1 MIYLLEDDESIRKLV
16 TYTLQHAGYEAAGLS
31 CPSAFWA
38 AMKRQTPELV
48 LLDIMLPEEDGLSVL
63 KKLRGSALW
72 RELPV
77 VMLTAKNAE
86 YDRVV
91 GLDAGAD
98 DYISK
103 PFGMMELLA
112 RVRAL
117 LRRTGMTPAGEHTV
131 GELYVCR
138 DKHIVRVSGQDVPL
152 TNKEFSLLCLLL
164 EHSGAALTRD
174 RIMDSVWG
182 SGFDGENRTVDVH
195 VRTLRTKLGAAGAY
209 IETVRGV
216 GYRFTPERGA
226 RHEGKALSACG
237 ASALRRDPARLRRDV
252 CHRAAAACRDRGEGA
267 GIIAP
272 FVAAADRALSRRGGR
287 LGRSARHR

>member
-16 TYTLQHAGYEAAGLS
+16 TYTLEHAGYHAAGFDR
-31 CPSAFWA
+31 PSAFWA
-38 AMKRQTPELV
+38 AMKREAPELV

-63 KKLRGSALW
+63 QKLRDSALW

-77 VMLTAKNAE
+77 MMMTAKNAE
-86 YDRVV
+86 YDRVI

-112 RVRAL
+112 RVRAV
-117 LRRTGMTPAGEHTV
+117 LRRTNTAAAAEHTA

-138 DKHIVRVSGQDVPL
+138 DKHIARVSGRDVAL
-152 TNKEFSLLCLLL
+152 TNKEFSLLCLLM
-164 EHSGAALTRD
+164 ENSGAALSRD
-174 RIMDSVWG
+174 TIMDRVWG

-195 VRTLRTKLGAAGAY
+195 VRTLRTKLGTAGAY

-216 GYRFTPERGA
+216 GYRFTPE
-226 RHEGKALSACG
+226 KT
-237 ASALRRDPARLRRDV
+237 
-252 CHRAAAACRDRGEGA
+252 
-267 GIIAP
+267 
-272 FVAAADRALSRRGGR
+272 GGTP
-287 LGRSARHR
+287 

>member
-91 GLDAGAD
+91 G
-98 DYISK
+98 
-103 PFGMMELLA
+103 
-112 RVRAL
+112 
-117 LRRTGMTPAGEHTV
+117 
-131 GELYVCR
+131 
-138 DKHIVRVSGQDVPL
+138 
-152 TNKEFSLLCLLL
+152 
-164 EHSGAALTRD
+164 
-174 RIMDSVWG
+174 
-182 SGFDGENRTVDVH
+182 
-195 VRTLRTKLGAAGAY
+195 
-209 IETVRGV
+209 
-216 GYRFTPERGA
+216 
-226 RHEGKALSACG
+226 
-237 ASALRRDPARLRRDV
+237 
-252 CHRAAAACRDRGEGA
+252 
-267 GIIAP
+267 
-272 FVAAADRALSRRGGR
+272 RRGGR
-287 LGRSARHR
+287 LYIEALRHDGASSAGAGAAAPHRDDVGGRAYRRRAVRLPGQAHRARFRAGCAAHEQGIFAPLPAAGAFRRGAHARPDHGQRMGQRL

>member
-1 MIYLLEDDESIRKLV
+1 MIYLLEDDDSIRKLV
-16 TYTLQHAGYEAAGLS
+16 VYGLQSQGYEAQGFAL
-31 CPSAFWA
+31 PSEFWR
-38 AMKRQTPELV
+38 AMDAQLPELL
-48 LLDIMLPEEDGLSVL
+48 LLDIMLPEEDGLSIL
-63 KKLRGSALW
+63 RKLRAAAPT
-72 RELPV
+72 RKLPV
-77 VMLTAKNAE
+77 IILTAKNTE

-91 GLDAGAD
+91 GLDGGAD
-98 DYISK
+98 DFISK

-117 LRRTGMTPAGEHTV
+117 LRRTGMTSAGEHTV

-216 GYRFTPERGA
+216 GYRFTPEKG
-226 RHEGKALSACG
+226 SA
-237 ASALRRDPARLRRDV
+237 P
-252 CHRAAAACRDRGEGA
+252 
-267 GIIAP
+267 
-272 FVAAADRALSRRGGR
+272 
-287 LGRSARHR
+287 

>member
-16 TYTLQHAGYEAAGLS
+16 TYTLQHAGYEAAGFER
-31 CPSAFWA
+31 PSAFWA
-38 AMKRQTPELV
+38 AMKRETPELV

-63 KKLRGSALW
+63 GKLRGSALW

-117 LRRTGMTPAGEHTV
+117 LRRTGAPTASDHTV

-174 RIMDSVWG
+174 RKHPQQMRERLCSCLRPGKLGLHGGVCHGGAEENGRKEQQPHAKKEFSLHG
-182 SGFDGENRTVDVH
+182 SLRFSGENR
-195 VRTLRTKLGAAGAY
+195 
-209 IETVRGV
+209 
-216 GYRFTPERGA
+216 
-226 RHEGKALSACG
+226 
-237 ASALRRDPARLRRDV
+237 
-252 CHRAAAACRDRGEGA
+252 
-267 GIIAP
+267 
-272 FVAAADRALSRRGGR
+272 
-287 LGRSARHR
+287 

>member
-1 MIYLLEDDESIRKLV
+1 MYRLFIVEDDPGIANAV
-16 TYTLQHAGYEAAGLS
+16 AAQAQAWNLQTHIVRDFSNVMHEFAEFS
-31 CPSAFWA
+31 PHI
-38 AMKRQTPELV
+38 V

-117 LRRTGMTPAGEHTV
+117 LRRTGMTSAGEHTV

-216 GYRFTPERGA
+216 GYRFTPEKG
-226 RHEGKALSACG
+226 SA
-237 ASALRRDPARLRRDV
+237 P
-252 CHRAAAACRDRGEGA
+252 
-267 GIIAP
+267 
-272 FVAAADRALSRRGGR
+272 
-287 LGRSARHR
+287 

>member
-1 MIYLLEDDESIRKLV
+1 MLIYLVEDDNSIRELV
-16 TYTLQHAGYEAAGLS
+16 AYTLHSAGFEAEGFER
-31 CPSAFWA
+31 PSAFWRA
-38 AMKRQTPELV
+38 CAERRPDLV
-48 LLDIMLPEEDGLSVL
+48 LLDLMLPEEDGISIL
-63 KKLRGSALW
+63 KKLRQAPETA
-72 RELPV
+72 RLPILL
-77 VMLTAKNAE
+77 LTAKSSE
-86 YDRVV
+86 YDKVL
-91 GLDAGAD
+91 GLDSGAD
-98 DYISK
+98 DYVAK

-117 LRRTGMTPAGEHTV
+117 LRRTGMMSAGEHTV

-216 GYRFTPERGA
+216 GYRFTPEKG
-226 RHEGKALSACG
+226 SA
-237 ASALRRDPARLRRDV
+237 P
-252 CHRAAAACRDRGEGA
+252 
-267 GIIAP
+267 
-272 FVAAADRALSRRGGR
+272 
-287 LGRSARHR
+287 

>member
-117 LRRTGMTPAGEHTV
+117 LRRTGMTSAGEHTV

-216 GYRFTPERGA
+216 GFRCTPEVGSAPRTESSFCVRGYCSSP
-226 RHEGKALSACG
+226 RCCSAPPRRMPSRSPSLPG
-237 ASALRRDPARLRRDV
+237 LRRERRY
-252 CHRAAAACRDRGEGA
+252 HRTFCGCCRSRSVSPRRVA
-267 GIIAP
+267 GP
-272 FVAAADRALSRRGGR
+272 
-287 LGRSARHR
+287 

>member
-1 MIYLLEDDESIRKLV
+1 
-16 TYTLQHAGYEAAGLS
+16 
-31 CPSAFWA
+31 
-38 AMKRQTPELV
+38 MKRQTPELV

-117 LRRTGMTPAGEHTV
+117 LRRTGMTSAGEHTV

-216 GYRFTPERGA
+216 GYRFTPEKG
-226 RHEGKALSACG
+226 ST
-237 ASALRRDPARLRRDV
+237 P
-252 CHRAAAACRDRGEGA
+252 
-267 GIIAP
+267 
-272 FVAAADRALSRRGGR
+272 
-287 LGRSARHR
+287 

>member
-117 LRRTGMTPAGEHTV
+117 LRRTGMTSAGEHT
-131 GELYVCR
+131 
-138 DKHIVRVSGQDVPL
+138 VRVSGQDVPL

-216 GYRFTPERGA
+216 GYRFTPEKG
-226 RHEGKALSACG
+226 SA
-237 ASALRRDPARLRRDV
+237 P
-252 CHRAAAACRDRGEGA
+252 
-267 GIIAP
+267 
-272 FVAAADRALSRRGGR
+272 
-287 LGRSARHR
+287 

>member
-1 MIYLLEDDESIRKLV
+1 MKKVLVLEDEASIRSFIV
-16 TYTLQHAGYEAAGLS
+16 INLQRAGYEVVEAECGEEALQKLQENPDTRL
-31 CPSAFWA
+31 C
-38 AMKRQTPELV
+38 

-117 LRRTGMTPAGEHTV
+117 LRRTGMTSAGEHTV

-216 GYRFTPERGA
+216 GYKM
-226 RHEGKALSACG
+226 EGVK
-237 ASALRRDPARLRRDV
+237 
-252 CHRAAAACRDRGEGA
+252 
-267 GIIAP
+267 
-272 FVAAADRALSRRGGR
+272 
-287 LGRSARHR
+287 

>member
-16 TYTLQHAGYEAAGLS
+16 TYTLEHAGYHASGFDR
-31 CPSAFWA
+31 PSAFWA
-38 AMKRQTPELV
+38 AMKREAPELV

-63 KKLRGSALW
+63 QKLRGSALW

-77 VMLTAKNAE
+77 MMMTAKNAE
-86 YDRVV
+86 YDRVI

-112 RVRAL
+112 RVRAV
-117 LRRTGMTPAGEHTV
+117 LRRTNTAAAAEHTS

-138 DKHIVRVSGQDVPL
+138 DKHIARVSGRDVAL
-152 TNKEFSLLCLLL
+152 TNKEFSLLCLLM
-164 EHSGAALTRD
+164 ENSGAALSRD
-174 RIMDSVWG
+174 TIMDRVWG

-195 VRTLRTKLGAAGAY
+195 VRTLRTKLGTAGAY

-216 GYRFTPERGA
+216 GYRFTPE
-226 RHEGKALSACG
+226 KT
-237 ASALRRDPARLRRDV
+237 
-252 CHRAAAACRDRGEGA
+252 
-267 GIIAP
+267 
-272 FVAAADRALSRRGGR
+272 GGTP
-287 LGRSARHR
+287 

>member
-117 LRRTGMTPAGEHTV
+117 LRRAAGNGQQGQARQRTPLLTV
-131 GELYVCR
+131 GDLSLDTEQRVAIRDGRTIDLTAKEYDLIELLMKNPR
-138 DKHIVRVSGQDVPL
+138 RVYSR
-152 TNKEFSLLCLLL
+152 ESL
-164 EHSGAALTRD
+164 
-174 RIMDSVWG
+174 MDLVWG
-182 SGFDGENRTVDVH
+182 YSYAGDYRTVDVH
-195 VRTLRTKLGAAGAY
+195 IRRLREANPASPVHIMTKW
-209 IETVRGV
+209 GV
-216 GYRFTPERGA
+216 GYYFA
-226 RHEGKALSACG
+226 
-237 ASALRRDPARLRRDV
+237 
-252 CHRAAAACRDRGEGA
+252 GEEQPTA
-267 GIIAP
+267 
-272 FVAAADRALSRRGGR
+272 
-287 LGRSARHR
+287 

>member
-1 MIYLLEDDESIRKLV
+1 MIYLLEDDNSIREFV
-16 TYTLQHAGYEAAGLS
+16 IYTLNSQGLEAQGFER
-31 CPSAFWA
+31 PSAFWEA
-38 AMKRQTPELV
+38 LEQRIPSLV

-63 KKLRGSALW
+63 GKLRGSALW

-117 LRRTGMTPAGEHTV
+117 LRRTGSPAASDHTV

-195 VRTLRTKLGAAGAY
+195 VRTLRAKLGAAGAY

-216 GYRFTPERGA
+216 GYRFSPE
-226 RHEGKALSACG
+226 K
-237 ASALRRDPARLRRDV
+237 
-252 CHRAAAACRDRGEGA
+252 
-267 GIIAP
+267 
-272 FVAAADRALSRRGGR
+272 
-287 LGRSARHR
+287 RSEP

>member
-63 KKLRGSALW
+63 KKLRGSVLW

-117 LRRTGMTPAGEHTV
+117 LRRTGMTSAGEHTV

-209 IETVRGV
+209 IETVCGV
-216 GYRFTPERGA
+216 GYRFTPEKG
-226 RHEGKALSACG
+226 SA
-237 ASALRRDPARLRRDV
+237 P
-252 CHRAAAACRDRGEGA
+252 
-267 GIIAP
+267 
-272 FVAAADRALSRRGGR
+272 
-287 LGRSARHR
+287 

>member
-117 LRRTGMTPAGEHTV
+117 LRRTGMTSAGEHTV

-182 SGFDGENRTVDVH
+182 SSHKRCDDTCALDSVPASCGCAMAYVTAEPSRI
-195 VRTLRTKLGAAGAY
+195 AAKSRSP
-209 IETVRGV
+209 TR
-216 GYRFTPERGA
+216 RKSFPFMA
-226 RHEGKALSACG
+226 RSPSPG
-237 ASALRRDPARLRRDV
+237 
-252 CHRAAAACRDRGEGA
+252 
-267 GIIAP
+267 
-272 FVAAADRALSRRGGR
+272 
-287 LGRSARHR
+287 

>member
-1 MIYLLEDDESIRKLV
+1 
-16 TYTLQHAGYEAAGLS
+16 
-31 CPSAFWA
+31 
-38 AMKRQTPELV
+38 MKRQTPELV

-117 LRRTGMTPAGEHTV
+117 LRRTGMTSAGEHTV
-131 GELYVCR
+131 GELYV
-138 DKHIVRVSGQDVPL
+138 
-152 TNKEFSLLCLLL
+152 
-164 EHSGAALTRD
+164 
-174 RIMDSVWG
+174 
-182 SGFDGENRTVDVH
+182 
-195 VRTLRTKLGAAGAY
+195 
-209 IETVRGV
+209 
-216 GYRFTPERGA
+216 
-226 RHEGKALSACG
+226 
-237 ASALRRDPARLRRDV
+237 
-252 CHRAAAACRDRGEGA
+252 
-267 GIIAP
+267 
-272 FVAAADRALSRRGGR
+272 
-287 LGRSARHR
+287 

>member
-117 LRRTGMTPAGEHTV
+117 
-131 GELYVCR
+131 
-138 DKHIVRVSGQDVPL
+138 RVSGQDVPL

-216 GYRFTPERGA
+216 GYRFTPEKG
-226 RHEGKALSACG
+226 SA
-237 ASALRRDPARLRRDV
+237 P
-252 CHRAAAACRDRGEGA
+252 
-267 GIIAP
+267 
-272 FVAAADRALSRRGGR
+272 
-287 LGRSARHR
+287 

>member
-1 MIYLLEDDESIRKLV
+1 MYRLFIVEDDPGIANAV
-16 TYTLQHAGYEAAGLS
+16 AAQAQAWNLQTHIVSDFGNVMHEFAELS
-31 CPSAFWA
+31 PHI
-38 AMKRQTPELV
+38 V

-117 LRRTGMTPAGEHTV
+117 LRRTGMTSAGEHTV

-216 GYRFTPERGA
+216 GYRFTPEKG
-226 RHEGKALSACG
+226 SA
-237 ASALRRDPARLRRDV
+237 P
-252 CHRAAAACRDRGEGA
+252 
-267 GIIAP
+267 
-272 FVAAADRALSRRGGR
+272 
-287 LGRSARHR
+287 

>member
-16 TYTLQHAGYEAAGLS
+16 TYTLEHAGYHAAGFDR
-31 CPSAFWA
+31 PSAFWA
-38 AMKRQTPELV
+38 TMKREAPELV

-63 KKLRGSALW
+63 QKLRGSALW

-77 VMLTAKNAE
+77 MMMTAKNAE
-86 YDRVV
+86 YDRVI

-112 RVRAL
+112 RVRAV
-117 LRRTGMTPAGEHTV
+117 LRRTNTAAAAEHTA

-138 DKHIVRVSGQDVPL
+138 DKHIARVSGRDVAL
-152 TNKEFSLLCLLL
+152 TNKEFSLLCLLM
-164 EHSGAALTRD
+164 ENSGAALSRD
-174 RIMDSVWG
+174 TIMDRVWG

-195 VRTLRTKLGAAGAY
+195 VRTLRTKLGTAGAY

-216 GYRFTPERGA
+216 GYRFTPE
-226 RHEGKALSACG
+226 KT
-237 ASALRRDPARLRRDV
+237 
-252 CHRAAAACRDRGEGA
+252 
-267 GIIAP
+267 
-272 FVAAADRALSRRGGR
+272 GGTP
-287 LGRSARHR
+287 

>member
-1 MIYLLEDDESIRKLV
+1 
-16 TYTLQHAGYEAAGLS
+16 
-31 CPSAFWA
+31 
-38 AMKRQTPELV
+38 MKRQTPELV

-117 LRRTGMTPAGEHTV
+117 LRRTGMSAPSDYTV

-138 DKHIVRVSGQDVPL
+138 DKHIVRVSG
-152 TNKEFSLLCLLL
+152 
-164 EHSGAALTRD
+164 
-174 RIMDSVWG
+174 
-182 SGFDGENRTVDVH
+182 ENRTVDVH
-195 VRTLRTKLGAAGAY
+195 VRTLRSKLGAAGAY

-216 GYRFTPERGA
+216 GYRFAPE
-226 RHEGKALSACG
+226 K
-237 ASALRRDPARLRRDV
+237 
-252 CHRAAAACRDRGEGA
+252 
-267 GIIAP
+267 
-272 FVAAADRALSRRGGR
+272 
-287 LGRSARHR
+287 RSEP

>member
-86 YDRVV
+86 Y
-91 GLDAGAD
+91 
-98 DYISK
+98 YISK

-117 LRRTGMTPAGEHTV
+117 LRRTGMTSAGEHTV

-216 GYRFTPERGA
+216 GYRFTPEKG
-226 RHEGKALSACG
+226 SA
-237 ASALRRDPARLRRDV
+237 P
-252 CHRAAAACRDRGEGA
+252 
-267 GIIAP
+267 
-272 FVAAADRALSRRGGR
+272 
-287 LGRSARHR
+287 

>member
-1 MIYLLEDDESIRKLV
+1 MIYLVEDDASIRELV
-16 TYTLQHAGYEAAGLS
+16 IYALNNSGFEAQGFDA
-31 CPSAFWA
+31 PSAFWR
-38 AMKRQTPELV
+38 AMAQQVPSMI

-63 KKLRGSALW
+63 GKLRGSALW

-117 LRRTGMTPAGEHTV
+117 LRRTGAPAASDHTV

-195 VRTLRTKLGAAGAY
+195 VRTLRAKLGAAGAY

-216 GYRFTPERGA
+216 GYRFSPE
-226 RHEGKALSACG
+226 K
-237 ASALRRDPARLRRDV
+237 
-252 CHRAAAACRDRGEGA
+252 
-267 GIIAP
+267 
-272 FVAAADRALSRRGGR
+272 
-287 LGRSARHR
+287 RSEP

>member
-1 MIYLLEDDESIRKLV
+1 MIYLLEDDDSIRKLV
-16 TYTLQHAGYEAAGLS
+16 VYGLQSQGYEAQGFAL
-31 CPSAFWA
+31 PSEFWR
-38 AMKRQTPELV
+38 AMDAQLPELL
-48 LLDIMLPEEDGLSVL
+48 LLDIMLPEEDGLSIL
-63 KKLRGSALW
+63 RKLRAAAPT
-72 RELPV
+72 RKLPV
-77 VMLTAKNAE
+77 IILTAKNTE

-91 GLDAGAD
+91 GLDGGAD
-98 DYISK
+98 DFISK

-117 LRRTGMTPAGEHTV
+117 LRRTGTPSAASDRTV

-195 VRTLRTKLGAAGAY
+195 VRTLRAKLGAAGAY

-216 GYRFTPERGA
+216 GYRFSPE
-226 RHEGKALSACG
+226 K
-237 ASALRRDPARLRRDV
+237 
-252 CHRAAAACRDRGEGA
+252 
-267 GIIAP
+267 
-272 FVAAADRALSRRGGR
+272 
-287 LGRSARHR
+287 RSEP

>member
-16 TYTLQHAGYEAAGLS
+16 TYTLEHAGYHAAGFDH
-31 CPSAFWA
+31 PSAFWA
-38 AMKRQTPELV
+38 AMKREAPELV

-63 KKLRGSALW
+63 QKLRGSALW

-77 VMLTAKNAE
+77 MMMTAKNAE
-86 YDRVV
+86 YDRVI

-112 RVRAL
+112 RVRAV
-117 LRRTGMTPAGEHTV
+117 LRRTNTAAAAEHTA

-138 DKHIVRVSGQDVPL
+138 DKHIARVSGRDVAL
-152 TNKEFSLLCLLL
+152 TNKEFSLLCLLM
-164 EHSGAALTRD
+164 ENFGAALSRD
-174 RIMDSVWG
+174 TIMDRVWG

-195 VRTLRTKLGAAGAY
+195 VRTLRTKLGTAGAY

-216 GYRFTPERGA
+216 GYRFTPE
-226 RHEGKALSACG
+226 KT
-237 ASALRRDPARLRRDV
+237 
-252 CHRAAAACRDRGEGA
+252 
-267 GIIAP
+267 
-272 FVAAADRALSRRGGR
+272 GGTP
-287 LGRSARHR
+287 